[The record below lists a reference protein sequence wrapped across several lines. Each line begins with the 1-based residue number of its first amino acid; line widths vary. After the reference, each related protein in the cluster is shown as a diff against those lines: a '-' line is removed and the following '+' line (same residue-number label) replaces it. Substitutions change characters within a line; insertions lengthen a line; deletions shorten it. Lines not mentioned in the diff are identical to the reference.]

1 LTAQYITKEHQNI
14 VEIFTESQQ
23 TLVKCSRL
31 KLELGFIGPDGSDQS
46 SVGAHSSQ
54 SSNQIQSTAIQ
65 AMKRLTPSQK
75 IQMGIN
81 QERFIQYYIQELLTH
96 LQNENQEL
104 RNKVQHYQEVV
115 NQNVTQSY
123 LQQRLAKMAQLTK
136 QAQSYIILTQK
147 LKQRTDSFISQN
159 LDQQISN
166 VKEISK
172 IC

>member
-1 LTAQYITKEHQNI
+1 
-14 VEIFTESQQ
+14 
-23 TLVKCSRL
+23 
-31 KLELGFIGPDGSDQS
+31 
-46 SVGAHSSQ
+46 
-54 SSNQIQSTAIQ
+54 
-65 AMKRLTPSQK
+65 
-75 IQMGIN
+75 MGIN